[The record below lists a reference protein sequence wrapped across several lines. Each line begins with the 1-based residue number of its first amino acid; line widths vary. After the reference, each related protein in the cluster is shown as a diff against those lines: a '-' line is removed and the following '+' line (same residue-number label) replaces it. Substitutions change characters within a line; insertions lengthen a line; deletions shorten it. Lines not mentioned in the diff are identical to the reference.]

1 MLEYHSVQGCD
12 VLWICLQDKLDD
24 MEEEKYSIQKELK
37 EKQRQ
42 LDAEKRIVKTK
53 QSEVDRLK
61 EMMHQRDELL
71 KVWLS
76 TYGDNWD
83 SSWM

>member
-1 MLEYHSVQGCD
+1 
-12 VLWICLQDKLDD
+12 

-71 KVWLS
+71 KVWLLI
-76 TYGDNWD
+76 YGDN
-83 SSWM
+83 